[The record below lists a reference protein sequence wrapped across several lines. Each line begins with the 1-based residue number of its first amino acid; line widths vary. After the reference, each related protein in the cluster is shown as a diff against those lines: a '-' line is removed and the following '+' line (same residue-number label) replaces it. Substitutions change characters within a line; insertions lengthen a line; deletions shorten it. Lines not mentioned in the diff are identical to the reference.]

1 MKDLNLEERIE
12 QHSQD
17 QAFITLKDQ
26 KNNFQN
32 NPKWRLINPA
42 KSKLR
47 IVSKHYIEEINKN
60 IRKAINVN
68 QWRNT
73 QEVMLWFKRIK
84 NKEKSSFTKF
94 DIVDFYLSISKDP
107 LTNAINYA
115 SAITSIDKKVIDIIM
130 HSGNSLLFS
139 NNDMWVK
146 KGNPNFDVTMGS
158 FVGAEVCE
166 IICLS

>member
-26 KNNFQN
+26 KDNFQN

-107 LTNAINYA
+107 
-115 SAITSIDKKVIDIIM
+115 
-130 HSGNSLLFS
+130 
-139 NNDMWVK
+139 
-146 KGNPNFDVTMGS
+146 
-158 FVGAEVCE
+158 
-166 IICLS
+166 

>member
-26 KNNFQN
+26 KDNFQN

-115 SAITSIDKKVIDIIM
+115 SAITSIDKKVIEIIM

-146 KGNPNFDVTMGS
+146 KGNQNFDVTMGS